1 MTPFQAI
8 VGLERKVHQ
17 LHIKFKDG
25 TPMEDVIAMGKIGN
39 YHAKRYDDVLDAF
52 NQDKISIEQYYMDM
66 MKMIVEYGSRDR
78 DPGDWEELKPYT
90 SSGSMF

>member
-25 TPMEDVIAMGKIGN
+25 VFMDDIIAMGKIGN
-39 YHAKRYDDVLDAF
+39 YHGKRYDDVLEAF
-52 NQDKISIEQYYMDM
+52 AQDKISIDQYYMDM

-78 DPGDWEELKPYT
+78 DPGPWIDQKPFAP
-90 SSGSMF
+90 SGSMF